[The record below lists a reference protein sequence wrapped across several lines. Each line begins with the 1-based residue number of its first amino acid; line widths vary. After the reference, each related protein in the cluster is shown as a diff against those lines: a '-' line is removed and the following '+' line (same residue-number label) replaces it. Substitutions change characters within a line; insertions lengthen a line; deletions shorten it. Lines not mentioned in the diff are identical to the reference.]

1 MKRMKWEGCSQGHP
15 KKSPHNKRPK
25 AEMVPNLEVEVR
37 VLTEGA
43 ETTQEVLAVLKEAS
57 ICLHRDR
64 LRRAGASGLARSC
77 ARTHTQ
83 THACMQLCVCVCVCV
98 CVYAN
103 TYLVHIFRQASRRTS
118 VHTCIFKLKSHNTYS
133 FSLTHTQHN
142 TQEADDRGRVRVA

>member
-1 MKRMKWEGCSQGHP
+1 MKRMKWGGCSQGHP

-57 ICLHRDR
+57 LCLHRDR
-64 LRRAGASGLARSC
+64 LRRAGASGLAR
-77 ARTHTQ
+77 ARAHTHTQ

-98 CVYAN
+98 CVQTHT
-103 TYLVHIFRQASRRTS
+103 TYIYSDRQACVRACT
-118 VHTCIFKLKSHNTYS
+118 HAYS
-133 FSLTHTQHN
+133 N
-142 TQEADDRGRVRVA
+142 